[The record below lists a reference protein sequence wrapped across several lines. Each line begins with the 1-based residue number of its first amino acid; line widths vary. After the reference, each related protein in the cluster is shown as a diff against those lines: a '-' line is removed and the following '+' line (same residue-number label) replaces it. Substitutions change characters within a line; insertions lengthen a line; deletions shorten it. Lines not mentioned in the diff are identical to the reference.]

1 MAEATGNVIGNE
13 MADEITK
20 VSRTWPHNSS
30 GTVRNETE
38 NIEHDKELLKE
49 RYVSRKKKA
58 NY

>member
-1 MAEATGNVIGNE
+1 MIGNKI
-13 MADEITK
+13 ADEITK